1 MSLNQDVLLYNN
13 QSECFVYDF
22 SVWFLLT
29 NIYPDELL
37 PLHNESLPVYV
48 NNQYP
53 AK

>member
-1 MSLNQDVLLYNN
+1 MFCFIATNQNILFMIFLFGFCLQIYTLMSY
-13 QSECFVYDF
+13 C
-22 SVWFLLT
+22 
-29 NIYPDELL
+29 